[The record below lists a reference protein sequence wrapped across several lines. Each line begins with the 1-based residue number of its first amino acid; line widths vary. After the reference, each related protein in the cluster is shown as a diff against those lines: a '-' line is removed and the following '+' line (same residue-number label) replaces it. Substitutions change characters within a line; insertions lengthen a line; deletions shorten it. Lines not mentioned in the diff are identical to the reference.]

1 MPLQIQR
8 LIRAAVPAAM
18 DSRRPPARELGA
30 ETVIFGP
37 RPGHR
42 PSPLPPVDIYVGSE
56 RSQFRA
62 ELTLLW
68 SIDKHRDPARL
79 YRVHVMRDL
88 EGFKRR
94 LWLTGFTN
102 YRFAIPS
109 LAAGAGRAIYN
120 DADQVYVSD
129 PGELFDLPMNGAGYL
144 SVSERDSSVMLI
156 DCARMNEVWSRD
168 EVRRRSRRTLEER
181 AVAAGLW
188 GPLDGAWNARDA
200 EYRPGARGLVHFTA
214 LHTQP
219 WRPFP
224 EQFVYFDNPTDPL
237 WPDLEAEAIARGFL
251 PVHAGRPSQQWP
263 SALAGSIKPARAGPG
278 ALNGEELGDLLGPR
292 APEAQRQRRVA
303 VDFLDRV
310 PDHDVPWVVD
320 RLFRVFG
327 AVDVRIDEPLA
338 EGRGRYRRWLGFWRQ
353 QLDLASRRHPETGW
367 TLRHRSAFGAAA
379 TVSGGP
385 AQPGAI
391 VVLTH
396 RKPGHNQQAR
406 AVARRLAERTGRRL
420 VSVSVTTG
428 EVTLALRRLLRL
440 GPPVELPDDA
450 AVVVASAWAC
460 TRVARQLAR
469 RRPELRLVLSGRKAG
484 APPDS
489 GGVLLQCAHFRL
501 PPHPNRLATTLPLN
515 GGEVEPTRDAT
526 AWQSWLDS
534 NRRCA
539 LLIGGSSRSH
549 VLSESG
555 AAELARSVSRWAAGL
570 GARLL
575 VVTSRRSAEV
585 SDAIEGA
592 LGEGDL
598 LYRWRADDPANP
610 YGLVLEHADELVVTG
625 ESESMLADAVS
636 RGRRFLVWPLP
647 ARPGNPWQR
656 LTAELADR
664 AVRPRINRRGTIRPQ
679 QGITYLCARALER
692 GWVLP
697 PRDID
702 ALLERLFAED
712 LATPFGQ
719 AAAGEYDP
727 GDEFERVLDVVV
739 QRLGLG
745 ASDEEIPGEGPGL
758 AQGLRRRFV

>member
-18 DSRRPPARELGA
+18 DARRPPARELAA
-30 ETVIFGP
+30 ETMVFGV
-37 RPGHR
+37 RAGHR
-42 PSPLPPVDIYVGSE
+42 PSAQPPVDIYVGSE

-68 SIDKHRDPARL
+68 SIDKYRDPARL

-109 LAAGAGRAIYN
+109 LASGSGRAIYN

-156 DCARMNEVWSRD
+156 DCARMNEVWSRY
-168 EVRRRSRRTLEER
+168 EVLRRSRRALEQR

-200 EYRPGARGLVHFTA
+200 EYQAGAPGLVHFTA

-237 WPDLEAEAIARGFL
+237 WPNLEAEAVAQGFL
-251 PVHAGRPSQQWP
+251 PVHAGRPSQRWA
-263 SALAGSIKPARAGPG
+263 SALAGLLKLTSHGSD
-278 ALNGEELGDLLGPR
+278 ALDGDQLGNLLGTQPPV
-292 APEAQRQRRVA
+292 AARQRRVA

-310 PDHDVPWVVD
+310 PDQDVPWVVD

-327 AVDVRIDEPLA
+327 AVDVRLNEPLA
-338 EGRGRYRRWLGFWRQ
+338 QGHGRYRRWLGFWRQ
-353 QLDLASRRHPETGW
+353 QLDLASRRHPETVW
-367 TLRHRSAFGAAA
+367 TLRYRGAFGRTASVA
-379 TVSGGP
+379 GGP
-385 AQPGAI
+385 AEPGAI

-406 AVARRLAERTGRRL
+406 AVGRRLAERTGRSL
-420 VSVSVTTG
+420 VSVPVTTG
-428 EVTLALRRLLRL
+428 EVALALRRLLRL
-440 GPPVELPDDA
+440 PSPVELPDDA
-450 AVVVASAWAC
+450 AVVVASSWAC
-460 TRVARQLAR
+460 TRVARQLSR
-469 RRPELRLVLSGRKAG
+469 RHPELRLVLSGRKAG
-484 APPDS
+484 APPES

-501 PPHPNRLATTLPLN
+501 PPHPNRLTTTLPLN
-515 GGEVEPTRDAT
+515 AGEVEPTRDA
-526 AWQSWLDS
+526 APWQSWLES

-539 LLIGGSSRSH
+539 LLIGGNSRSH
-549 VLSESG
+549 ALSERG
-555 AAELARSVSRWAAGL
+555 AADMAREVSRWAADR

-575 VVTSRRSAEV
+575 VVTSRRSTELFG
-585 SDAIEGA
+585 AIERA
-592 LGEGDL
+592 LGDGDL
-598 LYRWRADDPANP
+598 SYRWRADDPANP
-610 YGLVLEHADELVVTG
+610 YGLMLEHADELIVTG

-636 RGRRFLVWPLP
+636 RGRKFLIWPLP
-647 ARPGNPWQR
+647 ARPGNSWQR
-656 LTAELADR
+656 LATTVADR
-664 AVRPRINRRGTIRPQ
+664 AVRPRSNRRGTIRPQ
-679 QGITYLCARALER
+679 QGITYLCARAVER
-692 GWVLP
+692 GWLLP

-702 ALLERLFAED
+702 ALHERLYAEG
-712 LATPFGQ
+712 LAAPFGQ

-727 GDEFERVLDVVV
+727 GDEFERLLDVVV

-745 ASDEEIPGEGPGL
+745 APDVEITGEGPGL
-758 AQGLRRRFV
+758 GQRLHRHSV